1 MARKGMANGPRQRG
15 FTLLELLAVL
25 VLVML
30 VMTLVPPLLSGAIP
44 GARLKGAAHDL
55 TATLRN
61 TRKQSITRNAELVVR
76 LSPEQAEYR
85 VGRGRPTTL
94 PDGVRLNVQGLVDTG
109 LPSNEPH
116 LLWFFPDGSS
126 SGARIQLVDDK
137 GGYRLDVDWL
147 TGRVELGE
155 VIRVGS

>member
-1 MARKGMANGPRQRG
+1 MAQTGTHGRSRADG

-55 TATLRN
+55 TATLRH
-61 TRKQSITRNAELVVR
+61 TRRQSITRNTELVVR
-76 LSPEQAEYR
+76 LSPEEARYR
-85 VGRGRPTTL
+85 VGRGRPTPL
-94 PDGVRLNVQGLVDTG
+94 PDGVRLSVRGLMDTG
-109 LPSNEPH
+109 LPASEPH

-126 SGARIQLVDDK
+126 SGARIQLFDHK

-147 TGRVELGE
+147 TGGVQRVEVANG
-155 VIRVGS
+155 GP